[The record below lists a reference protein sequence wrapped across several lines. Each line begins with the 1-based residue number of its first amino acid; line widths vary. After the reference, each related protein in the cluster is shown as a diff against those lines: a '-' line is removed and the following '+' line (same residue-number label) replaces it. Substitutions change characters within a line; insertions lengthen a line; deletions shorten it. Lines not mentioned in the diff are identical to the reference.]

1 VTNRMDKLIESM
13 DEQLA
18 DSTIAM
24 SAYNLIVKFGRCT
37 MAELHRSLFAL
48 AHPSINHD
56 KTLLALSSLKTRG
69 LVRELSANGIIG
81 ECCYAAV
88 NPHLGVV
95 VMRDRSDMQIES
107 AQRKVIGGW
116 CNWTA
121 SDERGKLTTITNAN
135 EDRSER

>member
-1 VTNRMDKLIESM
+1 MNNVDKILESF

-37 MAELHRSLFAL
+37 MAELHRSLSAL
-48 AHPSINHD
+48 AHPELNLD
-56 KTLLALSSLKTRG
+56 KTMLALAALKERG
-69 LVRELSANGIIG
+69 LVREFLVNGSG
-81 ECCYAAV
+81 ECCYVAA

-95 VMRDRSDMQIES
+95 VMRDRSDMRIDS
-107 AQRKVIGGW
+107 AQHKAIGGW
-116 CNWTA
+116 CSWTA

-135 EDRSER
+135 EDRSKR